1 MIFHCGK
8 NLYDSII
15 GATVI
20 AVGFYTV
27 MWGKAKE
34 DFGEVGVD
42 AGDLESSDAHKYPL
56 LQSCKTEVN

>member
-1 MIFHCGK
+1 M
-8 NLYDSII
+8 
-15 GATVI
+15 I